1 MNKRDELKFLI
12 KEENYDIIAVT
23 EVLPKNK
30 KNVQIGEE
38 ELKLDGYNHFHKDFT
53 DYNGRGCIIYT
64 KESIPAYFIDQ
75 KDKSFIE
82 DISVGIQCLN
92 QPKLLITCIYRSPS
106 NNDHRCIQELQ
117 ETFEKTNIGGTHYD
131 LKLIMGDF
139 NIKDI
144 NWQNETTTHEYDHLS
159 TKFLEA
165 ARDSFLIQ
173 HVQDFTRSRNS
184 DTPAI
189 LDLIFTNEE
198 GMIENLEHKPPL
210 GKSDHDVLSFNL
222 KCTNQDRPCQ
232 SEKPCFFKGDY
243 DTIKTKLSSFDWEQ
257 ELCAGGIEDSWERF
271 TDIIQDTIK
280 ENIPVRKSLT
290 HKFDTPWM
298 DNPALEAIRRKR
310 QMWKK
315 YKYNRN
321 PNNRHKY
328 EEARDDAN
336 TKIRNAKYNYE
347 KSIAEKTKEDQ
358 NIFWKYVQSKTKIKE
373 DIQCIIDEDGTII
386 TSNKEKAESLN
397 QFFTSVFTEELDTNI
412 PLFDLRTDKRLE
424 NVEFLDS
431 DILNYMNKLEDHKS
445 QGPDNMHPHYFK
457 TLAEQLKKPLHILFN
472 TSFREGKLPNV
483 WKTANVT
490 PLHKKGPK
498 HNSSNYRPISL
509 TSIICK
515 LMEKIVRD
523 ALMSYMEENQLF
535 TVHQHGFRKKHSCV
549 TQLIE
554 VLDDWSKE
562 IDNSNSI
569 DNIYLDFQKAFDK
582 VPHKR
587 LLEKLK
593 GYGIGGNLLSWI
605 ESFLTE
611 RKQRVVLNG
620 SESNWSNVTSGIPQG
635 SVLGPTLFLI
645 YINDLPDVVH
655 NIVKL
660 FADDTKLYSVV
671 NNHEQQERL
680 QEDINSLASWSNKW
694 LLKFNVSK
702 CKHLHL
708 GKPNQTTYTMNDEEI
723 TKCDSEKDLGITVD
737 DKLKFQV
744 HINTQI
750 KKANI
755 KLGLIKRTFTYL
767 DKDIFLKLYKSL
779 VRPHLEYGSNVWS
792 VIYKKEAIAL
802 ENVQRRAT
810 RMLHSISHLSYTERL
825 KWLGLPTLQY
835 RRLRADMVE
844 TFRIIHDID
853 NINDRENIFPFSKTQ
868 TRGHEFKLAKN
879 YCRTN
884 VRKFSFSQRIVDRWN
899 KLPTSVVTCK
909 SVNSFKNQLNIHWKS
924 FNLKFI
930 PDCYGPEAEHKSLNI
945 EKDQRCTAY
954 NRSRVQ

>member
-1 MNKRDELKFLI
+1 
-12 KEENYDIIAVT
+12 
-23 EVLPKNK
+23 
-30 KNVQIGEE
+30 
-38 ELKLDGYNHFHKDFT
+38 
-53 DYNGRGCIIYT
+53 
-64 KESIPAYFIDQ
+64 
-75 KDKSFIE
+75 
-82 DISVGIQCLN
+82 
-92 QPKLLITCIYRSPS
+92 
-106 NNDHRCIQELQ
+106 
-117 ETFEKTNIGGTHYD
+117 
-131 LKLIMGDF
+131 
-139 NIKDI
+139 
-144 NWQNETTTHEYDHLS
+144 
-159 TKFLEA
+159 
-165 ARDSFLIQ
+165 
-173 HVQDFTRSRNS
+173 
-184 DTPAI
+184 
-189 LDLIFTNEE
+189 
-198 GMIENLEHKPPL
+198 
-210 GKSDHDVLSFNL
+210 
-222 KCTNQDRPCQ
+222 
-232 SEKPCFFKGDY
+232 
-243 DTIKTKLSSFDWEQ
+243 
-257 ELCAGGIEDSWERF
+257 
-271 TDIIQDTIK
+271 
-280 ENIPVRKSLT
+280 
-290 HKFDTPWM
+290 
-298 DNPALEAIRRKR
+298 
-310 QMWKK
+310 
-315 YKYNRN
+315 
-321 PNNRHKY
+321 
-328 EEARDDAN
+328 
-336 TKIRNAKYNYE
+336 
-347 KSIAEKTKEDQ
+347 
-358 NIFWKYVQSKTKIKE
+358 
-373 DIQCIIDEDGTII
+373 
-386 TSNKEKAESLN
+386 
-397 QFFTSVFTEELDTNI
+397 
-412 PLFDLRTDKRLE
+412 
-424 NVEFLDS
+424 
-431 DILNYMNKLEDHKS
+431 MNKLEDHKS

-554 VLDDWSKE
+554 VLEDWSKE

-611 RKQRVVLNG
+611 RKHRVVLNG

-660 FADDTKLYSVV
+660 FVDDTKLYLVV

-810 RMLHSISHLSYTERL
+810 RMNGE
-825 KWLGLPTLQY
+825 
-835 RRLRADMVE
+835 
-844 TFRIIHDID
+844 RIIVQANTVEFRERHNYEFLGKEAHIAAVLTEVYNRRKQIIKPEEVILFDDDED
-853 NINDRENIFPFSKTQ
+853 NISTAVKFGHWAIQIKDNVSYDSFTEFEGYLKSK
-868 TRGHEFKLAKN
+868 KK
-879 YCRTN
+879 
-884 VRKFSFSQRIVDRWN
+884 
-899 KLPTSVVTCK
+899 P
-909 SVNSFKNQLNIHWKS
+909 
-924 FNLKFI
+924 
-930 PDCYGPEAEHKSLNI
+930 
-945 EKDQRCTAY
+945 
-954 NRSRVQ
+954 